1 MTTMEFYLK
10 DVWSKT
16 LDLVEKT
23 DQIDK
28 EIFDYY
34 FMKSK
39 LLSLDNDNA
48 TVLVPFAIHYALMS
62 QKKDVIESCL
72 EQICGQHFPIHI
84 IKQEELE
91 EQQKQNTSFTNDF
104 IIKSIDP
111 EFTFGNFIVGR
122 SNGQAQIAA
131 LTCAT
136 NPGMLYNPL
145 FIYGNSG
152 LGKTHLLNAIGNHVL
167 VNNKQKR
174 IGLISGM
181 DFVEAVH
188 KASEEKRLD
197 EFKNSF
203 NNLDILLVDDI
214 QFIGGSSKIKTHE
227 VFFSVFKN
235 LIDNRKQVVICS
247 DRAPADIEGLED
259 RIISR
264 FNQGLKVNIE
274 APEYETSMDILR
286 MKISNSANK
295 LNVDEEVL
303 SYIATNF
310 SQDVRSLEGAI
321 ITLLFNSINFY
332 SNEEKITLK
341 MAIDIFKDQITNTSN
356 ELSISSIRRVVC
368 DYYNLTKQQIISK
381 TRTKNIAN
389 ARHIAMY
396 LCRKLLD
403 APFKD
408 IGNEFGKRDHSTV
421 MSSCERIEKL
431 IKTEPLYLKAI
442 NDIENRLKQ

>member
-16 LDLVEKT
+16 LDLLEKSG
-23 DQIDK
+23 QIEEDA
-28 EIFDYY
+28 FDYY
-34 FMKSK
+34 YASST
-39 LLSLDNDNA
+39 LLSLDEDEA
-48 TVLVPFAIHYALMS
+48 VVLVPYYIHYSLMS
-62 QKKDVIESCL
+62 QKKDIIEDCL
-72 EQICGQHFPIHI
+72 ENICGKHIPIHLI
-84 IKQEELE
+84 REEELE
-91 EQQKQNTSFTNDF
+91 EQQKNVASFTNDF

-122 SNGQAQIAA
+122 SNAQAQIAS

-152 LGKTHLLNAIGNHVL
+152 LGKTHLLNAIGNHIIS
-167 VNNKQKR
+167 NHKQKR

-188 KASEEKRLD
+188 KAAEEKRLD
-197 EFKNSF
+197 EFKDSF
-203 NNLDILLVDDI
+203 NKLDILLVDDI
-214 QFIGGSSKIKTHE
+214 QFIGGSYKTKTHE
-227 VFFSVFKN
+227 VFFNVFKN

-247 DRAPADIEGLED
+247 DRAPADIEGLEE

-286 MKISNSANK
+286 MKISNNANK

-341 MAIDIFKDQITNTSN
+341 MAVDIFRDQITDTSN
-356 ELSISSIRRVVC
+356 ELSISSIRRAVC

-389 ARHIAMY
+389 ARHIAIY

-403 APFKD
+403 APYKD
-408 IGNEFGKRDHSTV
+408 IGNEFGKRDHSTI

-431 IKTEPLYLKAI
+431 IKTDPLYLKVI
-442 NDIENRLKQ
+442 NDIESRIK